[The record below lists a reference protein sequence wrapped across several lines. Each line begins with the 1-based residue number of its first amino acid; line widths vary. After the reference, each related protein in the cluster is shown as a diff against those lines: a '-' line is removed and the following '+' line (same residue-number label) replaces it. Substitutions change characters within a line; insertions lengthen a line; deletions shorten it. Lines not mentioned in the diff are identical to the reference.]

1 MSSGMSSPISKIQLS
16 YLFFIIGII
25 LLLIPELNGLGFVPA
40 DIRQYFGVLF
50 YPGLICMV
58 IGYILK

>member
-1 MSSGMSSPISKIQLS
+1 MSSAKQSPISKVQLS

-25 LLLIPELNGLGFVPA
+25 LMLIPDLNGLGFLPA
-40 DIRQYFGVLF
+40 DVRQYFGVLF
-50 YPGLICMV
+50 YPGIICIV